1 MKSMTGFG
9 SAEANVDGRKI
20 KVEITSINSRKGADL
35 AINLPR
41 ELAALESSI
50 REHIQKHVSRG
61 RVTVSVFLR
70 ANDAEEKKLRINRK
84 KLRAYHRELKSIG
97 SEVGQAGGV
106 SLEYLLNLPGVLD
119 DEKHEGP
126 DEKLNV
132 RILQVLEKA
141 VDGFQKSRAR
151 EGHFLCRELAGQMTR
166 LDASV
171 ARVEARRE
179 DILLR
184 YRQNL
189 QKRLQESGL
198 QVALDDER
206 LLKEIVIFSDRCDTT
221 EELTRLRAHFAEAR
235 RLLKTPEAIG
245 RNLDFLLQEI
255 SREVNTIG
263 SKANDL
269 EVSRRVVELKTELEK
284 IREQVQN
291 LE

>member
-9 SAEANVDGRKI
+9 SAEANVNGRKI

-41 ELAALESSI
+41 ELAALESSV

-61 RVTVSVFLR
+61 RVTVSVFLK
-70 ANDAEEKKLRINRK
+70 ANEAGERKLRINRK
-84 KLRAYHRELKSIG
+84 KLRAYDRELKSIA
-97 SEVGQAGGV
+97 SEIGHAGCV

-119 DEKHEGP
+119 DEKHEGQ
-126 DEKLNV
+126 DEKFNAKV
-132 RILQVLEKA
+132 LQVLEKA
-141 VDGFQKSRAR
+141 VDGFQKSRMR

-189 QKRLQESGL
+189 QKRLEESGL